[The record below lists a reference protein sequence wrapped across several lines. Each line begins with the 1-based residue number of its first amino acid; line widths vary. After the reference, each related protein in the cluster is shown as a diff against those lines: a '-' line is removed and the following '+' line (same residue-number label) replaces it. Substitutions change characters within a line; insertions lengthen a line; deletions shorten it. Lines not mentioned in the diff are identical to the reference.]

1 MNLKQDQIDALKDA
15 TNAAI
20 ASNIRHSFVLETL
33 LEKVSEVPELDH
45 LTAEILA
52 DALQNLEVDV
62 GTLLSVL
69 MRGKNENDLLQ
80 MDHALARR
88 RIDRIDEFGF

>member
-1 MNLKQDQIDALKDA
+1 MPA
-15 TNAAI
+15 
-20 ASNIRHSFVLETL
+20 
-33 LEKVSEVPELDH
+33 LDH
-45 LTAEILA
+45 LKVDKLA

-69 MRGKNENDLLQ
+69 IRAKNEEDLLQ
-80 MDHALARR
+80 MDHTLVRR

>member
-15 TNAAI
+15 TNSAI
-20 ASNIRHSFVLETL
+20 ASNIRHSLVLETFL
-33 LEKVSEVPELDH
+33 GKVSEMPELDH
-45 LTAEILA
+45 LTAERLA
-52 DALQNLEVDV
+52 DAIQNLEVDV

-69 MRGKNENDLLQ
+69 MRAKNEKDLLH
-80 MDHALARR
+80 MDHTLARR

>member
-20 ASNIRHSFVLETL
+20 ASNIRHSLVLETI
-33 LEKVSEVPELDH
+33 LEKVSEMPELDH

-69 MRGKNENDLLQ
+69 MRAKNEKDLLR
-80 MDHALARR
+80 MDQTLARR
-88 RIDRIDEFGF
+88 RIDRIDELGF

>member
-20 ASNIRHSFVLETL
+20 ASNIRHSLVLETI
-33 LEKVSEVPELDH
+33 LEKVSEMPELDH

-69 MRGKNENDLLQ
+69 MRAKNKKDLLQ
-80 MDHALARR
+80 MDQILARR